1 MKRVFLMIMTVI
13 VCSLSAWSQSSM
25 IVELG
30 TEVIENNS
38 FSSAYENF
46 RKHGMPLHEMPS
58 GKYGYMSERPLL
70 MAVLDETGSE
80 VNEVDFLCGAAMWW
94 GIDTHLEENGYSLT
108 NEGYTTLGNGV
119 SVSQKTF
126 SKGNISCLVQTLD
139 NNMKQVIFKRKPTSQ
154 KKRTTR

>member
-94 GIDTHLEENGYSLT
+94 GIDSHLEENGYSLT
-108 NEGYTTLGNGV
+108 KEGYTTLGNGA

-126 SKGNISCLVQTLD
+126 LKGNIICLVQTLD
-139 NNMKQVIFKRKPTSQ
+139 NDMKQVIFKRKPTSQ

>member
-1 MKRVFLMIMTVI
+1 MLMTVI

-94 GIDTHLEENGYSLT
+94 GIDSNLEES
-108 NEGYTTLGNGV
+108 GYTLTKEGSTTIGNGA
-119 SVSQKTF
+119 SVLQKTY
-126 SKGNISCLVQTLD
+126 SKGNILCLVQTLD
-139 NNMKQVIFKRKPTSQ
+139 NDMKQVIFKHKPTQPQ
-154 KKRTTR
+154 KKTMQKR